1 MVKFCL
7 KLHHIRHYEVAKIV
21 LMHTCNII
29 FFVNDFS
36 SVVVTAADW
45 SVASL
50 RGDTLQGDDMW
61 PEIYFFCGWI

>member
-36 SVVVTAADW
+36 SVVVTAAD
-45 SVASL
+45 
-50 RGDTLQGDDMW
+50 
-61 PEIYFFCGWI
+61 